1 MYLFIDP
8 PEESNNSSFTS
19 TQFNIYRARHFEQ
32 RNGADWGEYTT
43 WLHEKD
49 GSDLKG
55 NLMHENV
62 TLSGFFP
69 LHPKSSASELI
80 CLVAES
86 GASESYIEVGNL
98 FMEST
103 LNYAPA
109 LAPNYFMPIWLPGT
123 SSAMT

>member
-1 MYLFIDP
+1 
-8 PEESNNSSFTS
+8 
-19 TQFNIYRARHFEQ
+19 
-32 RNGADWGEYTT
+32 
-43 WLHEKD
+43 
-49 GSDLKG
+49 
-55 NLMHENV
+55 MHENV

-86 GASESYIEVGNL
+86 GASESYIEVGDL